1 MPGID
6 ELLRIMARLRDP
18 ERGCPWDLDQ
28 DFASISP
35 HTIEEAYE
43 VDEAIARA
51 DLAALRDELGD
62 LLFQVVFQA
71 RLAEEQGAFDFAQVV
86 EAVCDKLVRRH
97 PHIFGDAP
105 TPESAASQ
113 VGNWEA
119 IKAAERAAAAG
130 GPEPPD
136 PFVGIPRAL
145 PALTR
150 SAKIAGR
157 LARLAPPAPASAL
170 QSPAAIG
177 AAARAVAAM
186 ADEAARFAGS
196 IERSRRGPPS
206 GDPAAGV
213 PDSGGPGSGGS
224 ASREGASSGATS
236 FEAGP
241 AREDRL
247 ALVGRGIRAW
257 VELARQLG
265 VDPEQALRIQDDAAM
280 AAARRDAHQAGK
292 TPHR

>member
-1 MPGID
+1 MSGID

-43 VDEAIARA
+43 VDEAVARG
-51 DLAALRDELGD
+51 DLESLRDELGD

-71 RLAEEQGAFDFAQVV
+71 RLAEEQRVFDFAQVV
-86 EAVCDKLVRRH
+86 DGICDKLVRRH

-105 TPESAASQ
+105 TPESPASQ

-119 IKAAERAAAAG
+119 IKAAERAAVAARTAA
-130 GPEPPD
+130 PPD
-136 PFVGIPRAL
+136 PFAGIPRAL

-157 LARLAPPAPASAL
+157 LARLHPA
-170 QSPAAIG
+170 SPAAEVQSRAAV
-177 AAARAVAAM
+177 AAARDAVTDASVRAKQLVESALRAPHG
-186 ADEAARFAGS
+186 ADE
-196 IERSRRGPPS
+196 RR
-206 GDPAAGV
+206 
-213 PDSGGPGSGGS
+213 DSGSLR
-224 ASREGASSGATS
+224 AETRAV
-236 FEAGP
+236 
-241 AREDRL
+241 
-247 ALVGRGIRAW
+247 VGRGIRAW

-265 VDPEQALRIQDDAAM
+265 VDPEQALRIEDDAAM
-280 AAARRDAHQAGK
+280 DAARRDAHQAGK
-292 TPHR
+292 MQDR